1 MKFLVHTILLF
12 LSTTVF
18 AQWGDETL
26 SDKPAVR
33 DRIFVGGG
41 LGASFSSYADFVSIS
56 PIIGYKVSPRF
67 APGIG
72 LMYRYTSYKS
82 INPKVTTNDY
92 GGSIFARFKLFGPL
106 FLHAE
111 FEHMNYEF
119 PGNTP
124 GETLRK
130 DFNSF
135 LAGGG
140 FFQPVGRN
148 AGFFATALY
157 NFSYQNSS
165 NYSYYPYSSPLILRV
180 GITAGF

>member
-1 MKFLVHTILLF
+1 MKFPFLLALLLF
-12 LSTTVF
+12 STAVL
-18 AQWGDETL
+18 AQWGEETL
-26 SDKPAVR
+26 SNKPSPKE
-33 DRIFVGGG
+33 RIFVGGG
-41 LGASFSSYADFVSIS
+41 LGASFNSYADFVSVS
-56 PIIGYKVSPRF
+56 PIIGYRVSQRF

-72 LMYRYTSYKS
+72 FQYRYTSYKTF
-82 INPKVTTNDY
+82 NPKLTTDDY
-92 GGSIFARFKLFGPL
+92 GVSLFARYTLYGPL

-111 FEHMNYEF
+111 FEHLNYEF
-119 PGNTP
+119 PGTVP

-130 DFNSF
+130 DFNSL

-148 AGFFATALY
+148 AGFFAVALY
-157 NFSYQNSS
+157 NFSYQNSY